1 MKNLKINEEKL
12 DELSNASIKERKQL
26 TGYASI
32 DTPWMKWYNESLKG
46 ADFEHTNCYDYFF
59 EVTKEFNWPL
69 WEYYGRKYT
78 AKDIKRETD
87 KTIQRLTAMG
97 IKEGDTVSFVFL
109 NVPETLFFYLALSK
123 MGAIT
128 NLIKFDEPAERI
140 KFMADLAKSKYL
152 FATEVP
158 FIIDNVAKSLELGCG
173 VEKVISVPLTEAMP
187 KVAVLNMLLEQSKN
201 NILTGKSSANILKEM
216 TNVYKETSK
225 MQADLKQKILSNPH
239 FMTYDDWKKQYKG
252 HEMNVITGGAD
263 NVAVIVYTGGTTGSP
278 KGVELTN
285 DNLNSSS
292 HAFTRSDMDFDP
304 KRTSMSI
311 LPPSIAYYFNATYQL
326 MCCGV
331 SVNLISNFTVPEYPK
346 LIAKHKPNI
355 FMAGPILL
363 KEIVKADIMDDVSF
377 MIAPISGGDKLEV
390 QTEAAFNHYLKEHN
404 GDTIVRQGYGS
415 SECTAAATYIN
426 RHAAKSDC
434 LGSIGIPLIDMTV
447 AIFDYVPYDEF
458 DMNTLEEKKYG
469 EIGEICITG
478 PTLMKGYRDNLEA
491 TNQTLRMHKDGK
503 VWLHT
508 DDLGFIDEDGRVYH
522 RGRAKRML
530 TRSGGKVWLSPIED
544 EISKHPMVDAC
555 CCVKLVDEVESEVP
569 VAHIVLKD
577 DASFEEVVNELDEMV
592 SKNQPAGYVPKYY
605 VKRDELPVT
614 EVNKKINFRELE
626 KENIFDTDNY
636 SVNGKL
642 IIKKSKVKVLK

>member
-1 MKNLKINEEKL
+1 MENFKINEKKL
-12 DELSNASIKERKQL
+12 EELDNTSISKKQL

-32 DTPWMKWYNESLKG
+32 DTPWMKWYNESLKDV
-46 ADFEHTNCYDYFF
+46 DFKHTNCYDYFF

-78 AKDIKRETD
+78 VKDIKKETD
-87 KTIQRLTAMG
+87 KIIKKLTAMG
-97 IKEGDTVSFVFL
+97 IKEGDTVSFIFL
-109 NVPETLFFYLALSK
+109 NVPETLFFHLALSK

-140 KFMADLAKSKYL
+140 KFMCDLAKSRYL
-152 FATEVP
+152 FATEIP
-158 FIIDNVAKSLELGCG
+158 PIIDNVLEALDLGCG
-173 VEKVISVPLTEAMP
+173 VDQVISVPLTEAMP
-187 KVAVLNMLLEQSKN
+187 KVAVLNMLHEQSKN
-201 NILTGKSSANILKEM
+201 NILEGKSTANILVEM
-216 TNVYKETSK
+216 SNQYKRTLE
-225 MQADLKQKILSNPH
+225 MQKKLQSKILTNPR
-239 FMTYDDWKKQYKG
+239 FMTYDDWKKKYNG
-252 HEMNVITGGAD
+252 NDMNVITGGAD
-263 NVAVIVYTGGTTGSP
+263 NVSVIVYTGGTTGSP

-285 DNLNSSS
+285 DNLNASS

-363 KEIVKADIMDDVSF
+363 KEIAKADIMDDVSF

-390 QTEAAFNHYLKEHN
+390 SLEEAFNNYLKEHN

-447 AIFDYVPYDEF
+447 AIFDYIPYDEF
-458 DMNTLEEKKYG
+458 DMNNLEEKKYG

-478 PTLMKGYRDNLEA
+478 PTVMKGYRDNPEA
-491 TNQTLRMHKDGK
+491 TNQVLRTHKDGK

-508 DDLGFIDEDGRVYH
+508 DDLGFMDEDGRVYH

-530 TRSGGKVWLSPIED
+530 TRSGSKVWLSPIED

-555 CCVKLVDEVESEVP
+555 CCVKLADEEESEVP

-577 DASFEEVVNELDEMV
+577 GASFEEVANELDTMV
-592 SKNQPAGYVPKYY
+592 SKNNPEVYVPKYY

-614 EVNKKINFRELE
+614 EVNKKVNFRALE
-626 KENIFDTDNY
+626 SEDIFDTKDY

-642 IIKKSKVKVLK
+642 ITKKNKVKVMK

>member
-1 MKNLKINEEKL
+1 MENFKINEEKL
-12 DELSNASIKERKQL
+12 EELDNTSISKKQL
-26 TGYASI
+26 TGYATI
-32 DTPWMKWYNESLKG
+32 DTPWMKWYNESVKDV
-46 ADFEHTNCYDYFF
+46 DFKHTNCYDYFF

-78 AKDIKRETD
+78 AKDIKKETD
-87 KTIQRLTAMG
+87 KIIKKLTAMG

-109 NVPETLFFYLALSK
+109 NVPETLFFHLALSK

-140 KFMADLAKSKYL
+140 KFMCDLAKSKYL

-158 FIIDNVAKSLELGCG
+158 PIIDNVLEALDLGCG
-173 VEKVISVPLTEAMP
+173 VEQVVSVPLTEAMP
-187 KVAVLNMLLEQSKN
+187 KVAVLNMLHEQSKN
-201 NILTGKSSANILKEM
+201 NILEGKSTANILVEM
-216 TNVYKETSK
+216 SNQYKRTLE
-225 MQADLKQKILSNPH
+225 MQKKLQSKILTNPR
-239 FMTYDDWKKQYKG
+239 FMTYDDWKKKYNG
-252 HEMNVITGGAD
+252 NNMNVITGGAD
-263 NVAVIVYTGGTTGSP
+263 NVSVIVYTGGTTGSP

-285 DNLNSSS
+285 DNLNASS

-390 QTEAAFNHYLKEHN
+390 PLEEAFNNYLKEHN

-447 AIFDYVPYDEF
+447 AIFDYIPYDQF
-458 DMNTLEEKKYG
+458 DMNDLEEKKYG

-478 PTLMKGYRDNLEA
+478 PTVMKGYRDNPEA
-491 TNQTLRMHKDGK
+491 TNQVLRMHKDGK

-508 DDLGFIDEDGRVYH
+508 DDLGFMDEDGRVYH

-530 TRSGGKVWLSPIED
+530 TRAGAKVWLSPIED

-555 CCVKLVDEVESEVP
+555 CCVKLADEVESEVP

-577 DASFEEVVNELDEMV
+577 GASFEEVANELDSMV
-592 SKNQPAGYVPKYY
+592 SKNNPEVYVPKYY

-614 EVNKKINFRELE
+614 EVNKKVNFRALE
-626 KENIFDTDNY
+626 SEDIFDTKDY

-642 IIKKSKVKVLK
+642 ITKKNKVKVMK

>member
-1 MKNLKINEEKL
+1 MENFKINEKKL
-12 DELSNASIKERKQL
+12 EELDNTSISKKQL

-32 DTPWMKWYNESLKG
+32 DTPWMKWYNESLKDV
-46 ADFEHTNCYDYFF
+46 DFKHTNCYDYFF

-78 AKDIKRETD
+78 AKDIKKETD
-87 KTIQRLTAMG
+87 KIIKKLTAMG
-97 IKEGDTVSFVFL
+97 IKEGDTVSFIFL
-109 NVPETLFFYLALSK
+109 NVPETLFFHLALSK

-140 KFMADLAKSKYL
+140 KFMCDLAKSRYL
-152 FATEVP
+152 FATEIP
-158 FIIDNVAKSLELGCG
+158 PIIDNVLEALDLGCG
-173 VEKVISVPLTEAMP
+173 VDQVISVPLTEAMP
-187 KVAVLNMLLEQSKN
+187 KVAVLNMLHEQSKN
-201 NILTGKSSANILKEM
+201 NILEGKSTANILVEM
-216 TNVYKETSK
+216 SNQYKRTLE
-225 MQADLKQKILSNPH
+225 MQKKLQSKILTNPR
-239 FMTYDDWKKQYKG
+239 FMTYDDWKKKYNG
-252 HEMNVITGGAD
+252 NDMNVITGGAD
-263 NVAVIVYTGGTTGSP
+263 NVSVIVYTGGTTGSP

-285 DNLNSSS
+285 DNLNASS

-363 KEIVKADIMDDVSF
+363 KEIAKADIMDDVSF

-390 QTEAAFNHYLKEHN
+390 SLEEAFNNYLKEHN

-447 AIFDYVPYDEF
+447 AIFDYIPYDEF
-458 DMNTLEEKKYG
+458 DMNNLEEKKYG

-478 PTLMKGYRDNLEA
+478 PTVMKGYRDNPEA
-491 TNQTLRMHKDGK
+491 TNQVLRMHKDGK

-508 DDLGFIDEDGRVYH
+508 DDLGFMDEDGRVYH

-530 TRSGGKVWLSPIED
+530 TRSGSKVWLSPIED

-555 CCVKLVDEVESEVP
+555 CCVKLADEVESEVP

-577 DASFEEVVNELDEMV
+577 GASFEEVANELDNMV
-592 SKNQPAGYVPKYY
+592 SKNNPEVYVPKYY

-614 EVNKKINFRELE
+614 EVNKKVNFRALE
-626 KENIFDTDNY
+626 SEDIFDTKDY

-642 IIKKSKVKVLK
+642 ITKKNKVKVMK